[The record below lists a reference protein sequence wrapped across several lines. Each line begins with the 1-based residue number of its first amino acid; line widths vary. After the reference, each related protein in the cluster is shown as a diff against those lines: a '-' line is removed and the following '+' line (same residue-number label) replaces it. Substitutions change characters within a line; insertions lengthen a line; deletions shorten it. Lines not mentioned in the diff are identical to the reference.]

1 MKNYLF
7 IIAALISF
15 NSFAQDAVISTAPE
29 PVRLTKAYQGPYF
42 MAATYTVPENEGAT
56 RLEFRDQNYKQLE
69 VVFSFNVSEQAL
81 DLIKPQI
88 IKLQKSKMKEFVKID
103 MGNGAKLIM
112 TRWAMKYVEFE
123 YTSSVGTTSA
133 CALSKG
139 QMKKVFGVKI

>member
-15 NSFAQDAVISTAPE
+15 NSFGQDAVISSTPE

-42 MAATYTVPENEGAT
+42 MAATYTVPENEGTT
-56 RLEFRDQNYKQLE
+56 RLEFRDQNYTQLE

-81 DLIKPQI
+81 DLIKSQI
-88 IKLQKSKMKEFVKID
+88 IKLQKSKTKEFVKID
-103 MGNGAKLIM
+103 MGSGSKLIM
-112 TRWAMKYVEFE
+112 TRWTMKYIEFE
-123 YTSSVGTTSA
+123 YTSTAGTTSS
-133 CALSKG
+133 CALSKN